1 MKADFL
7 KDLLKRSTGSV
18 AVFGKGLSGR
28 AVEDLLNKEGYACD
42 IFDQKDKWFG
52 RENARNCSLVITSPG
67 FSPSH
72 EWIKLAK
79 DEGRTII
86 TELDLGM
93 CYSRAKSIVGITG
106 TNGKTSLTTILSH
119 LANNLDLPSIA
130 LGNIGYPLSS
140 AETSGK
146 TIGKN
151 IFLETSSFQAC
162 QSTVLRLDSLLWTNF
177 SPDHLDYHLSER
189 EYFLAKLKLANRC
202 KNSNNVWIG
211 ESVVSNARKFG
222 ISLNPNFQVVQTL
235 GKKEIPSHVDSFF
248 KSVPQCENLA
258 FALQWTS
265 EFGISHKQFFEA
277 IEGYQPE
284 PHRLQKVDDVD
295 QVSFWN
301 DSKST
306 NLASVVAACRSFSE
320 KIIWIGGGKNKG
332 QQAGDFAKSLKPY
345 LAGAYL
351 IGEMSMPLNQSLQE
365 RGIKSTICKS
375 LKDALHLAF
384 QAAVRQQKILFS
396 PGFSSFDM
404 FSNYSVRGNSFKSLV
419 FDLKRSSQEDTKLPV
434 THLQISY

>member
-18 AVFGKGLSGR
+18 AVLGNGLSGR

-42 IFDQKDKWFG
+42 MFDQKDKLFG

-67 FSPSH
+67 FPPSH
-72 EWIKLAK
+72 EWIKLAEK
-79 DEGRTII
+79 EGKTII

-93 CYSRAKSIVGITG
+93 CYSRARSLVGITG
-106 TNGKTSLTTILSH
+106 TNGKTSLATILSH
-119 LANNLDLPSIA
+119 VANNLGLPSIA
-130 LGNIGYPLSS
+130 LGNIGHPLAS
-140 AETSGK
+140 AEASGK

-151 IFLETSSFQAC
+151 IFLETSSFQAS

-211 ESVVSNARKFG
+211 ESVLSNAQKFG
-222 ISLNPNFQVVQTL
+222 ISINPNFQVVQSL
-235 GKKEIPSHVDSFF
+235 GKKDIPLDVNPFF
-248 KSVPQCENLA
+248 KSIPQSENLA

-265 EFGISHKQFFEA
+265 GFGISHKQFFKA
-277 IEGYQPE
+277 LEGYEPE
-284 PHRLQKVDDVD
+284 PHRLQKVDDVN

-332 QQAGDFAKSLKPY
+332 QQVSDFAKSLKPY
-345 LAGAYL
+345 LAGAFL
-351 IGEMSMPLNQSLQE
+351 IGEMSLPLNQCLMA

-419 FDLKRSSQEDTKLPV
+419 FDLKRTSQEDTKLPV

>member
-18 AVFGKGLSGR
+18 AVLGNGLSGR

-42 IFDQKDKWFG
+42 MFDQKDKLFG

-67 FSPSH
+67 FPPSH
-72 EWIKLAK
+72 EWIKLAEK
-79 DEGRTII
+79 EGKTII

-93 CYSRAKSIVGITG
+93 CYSRARSLVGITG
-106 TNGKTSLTTILSH
+106 TNGKTSLATILSH
-119 LANNLDLPSIA
+119 VANNLGLPSIA
-130 LGNIGYPLSS
+130 LGNIGHPLAS
-140 AETSGK
+140 AEASGK

-151 IFLETSSFQAC
+151 IFLETSSFQAS

-211 ESVVSNARKFG
+211 ESVLSNAEKFG
-222 ISLNPNFQVVQTL
+222 ISINPNFQVVQSL
-235 GKKEIPSHVDSFF
+235 GKKDIPLDVNPFF
-248 KSVPQCENLA
+248 KSIPQSENLA

-265 EFGISHKQFFEA
+265 GFGISHKQFFKA
-277 IEGYQPE
+277 LEGYEPE
-284 PHRLQKVDDVD
+284 PHRLQKVDDVN

-332 QQAGDFAKSLKPY
+332 QQASDFAKSLKPY
-345 LAGAYL
+345 LAGAFL
-351 IGEMSMPLNQSLQE
+351 IGEMSFPLNQCLLE

-375 LKDALHLAF
+375 LRDALHLAF
-384 QAAVRQQKILFS
+384 GAAARQQKILFS

-404 FSNYSVRGNSFKSLV
+404 FSNYSERGNSFKSLV
-419 FDLKRSSQEDTKLPV
+419 FDLKRCSQEDTKLPV

>member
-7 KDLLKRSTGSV
+7 KDLLKESKGSI

-28 AVEDLLNKEGYACD
+28 AVEDLLNKEGFACD

-52 RENARNCSLVITSPG
+52 RGNARKCSLVITSPG
-67 FSPSH
+67 FPPSH

-79 DEGRTII
+79 DEGRMII

-93 CYSRAKSIVGITG
+93 CYSRARSLVGITG
-106 TNGKTSLTTILSH
+106 TNGKTSLATILSH
-119 LANNLDLPSIA
+119 VANNLDLPSIA
-130 LGNIGYPLSS
+130 LGNIGHPLSS
-140 AETSGK
+140 AAASGK

-211 ESVVSNARKFG
+211 ESVVSNAQKFG
-222 ISLNPNFQVVQTL
+222 ISLNPNFQVVPTL
-235 GKKEIPSHVDSFF
+235 SEKAIPSHLDPFF
-248 KSVPQCENLA
+248 KSVPQRENLA

-265 EFGISHKQFFEA
+265 AFGISNKQFFKA
-277 IEGYQPE
+277 LEGYEPE

-332 QQAGDFAKSLKPY
+332 QQVSDFAKSLKPY

-351 IGEMSMPLNQSLQE
+351 IGEMSMPLNQCLLD

-384 QAAVRQQKILFS
+384 EAAARQQKILFS

-419 FDLKRSSQEDTKLPV
+419 FDLKRSSQEVTKLPV
-434 THLQISY
+434 NHLQISY